1 MSFDINHLYKLLP
14 AFYRIRDLEG
24 VDPSLP
30 EEQQH
35 GPLKDLL
42 AVVADQLGVLEENLA
57 QLYDDQFIETA
68 AEWAV
73 PYIGELVATRGLAEF
88 PGAPFSQRAEVA
100 NTIMYR
106 RRKGTAAILEQLA
119 QDITGWDALA
129 VEYFQLLATTQYL
142 NHLRLQNI
150 SFTGL
155 RSWELLEYI
164 NTPFDKTART
174 ADVRRIESNR
184 GKYNI
189 PGIGI
194 HLWRIQAFAAT
205 HAPAYRHDDRR
216 FSFNALGRD
225 TPLYNRH
232 LPETDVA
239 ELAGRQHVS
248 MPLSRRVAGE
258 YLETY
263 YGKEKSILIFRDDVP
278 VIPGTFS
285 SPATALSDIIS
296 ICNLSDIK
304 DSSGNVTGW
313 MNMPSV
319 KIAIDPVL
327 GRIAFPAPVPVNV
340 NIYTNYFY
348 GFSAEMGGGEYN
360 RVATFTPELEKI
372 QLIHVP
378 GGMTSINDALQALAL
393 TGGVLELEE
402 NEYYIE
408 TPVIRVAAG
417 KHIEIRAA
425 DSKRAV
431 WVLDGDLNVSGDAD
445 AAVTF
450 NGILFSGGCIRVPA
464 ATATGLENELGTL
477 TLQHCT
483 LLPGSSPVIKSSP
496 AAPDQPRLIME
507 AAVTAVVI
515 SNSICGAV
523 RVREDAH
530 AAIDNSIIDA
540 GAEEGVAYAA
550 SDGTATGA
558 PLVIKNSTVVGKVNT
573 MMMELAAN
581 TIFYSG
587 LAPDDTW
594 LAPVTTERLQEG
606 CVRFSYIPPGSRIP
620 RPYHC
625 QPERAEDAAHIKPV
639 FTSLDYADAG
649 YGQLSGYC
657 APVIRNGADD
667 ESEMGAFH
675 NLYQPQREANLR
687 RRLNEYLRFGMEA
700 GIYYAS

>member
-1 MSFDINHLYKLLP
+1 MSFDINNLYKLLP

-68 AEWAV
+68 AEWVV
-73 PYIGELVATRGLAEF
+73 PYIGELVATRGLADF

-119 QDITGWDALA
+119 QDITGWDAFV

-142 NHLRLQNI
+142 NHLRPQNL
-150 SFTGL
+150 SVTGL
-155 RSWELLEYI
+155 HQWELLEYI

-174 ADVRRIESNR
+174 VDVRRIESNR

-194 HLWRIQAFAAT
+194 HLWRIPAFAAT

-216 FSFNALGRD
+216 FSFNALGID
-225 TPLYNRH
+225 APLYNRH
-232 LPETDVA
+232 EPETDVA
-239 ELAGRQHVS
+239 QLAERLNVS
-248 MPLSRRVAGE
+248 MPLSRRVVNE
-258 YLETY
+258 YLESY
-263 YGKEKSILIFRDDVP
+263 YGKEKSILIYRDDIP

-304 DSSGNVTGW
+304 DNNGNITGW
-313 MNMPSV
+313 MNMPAV
-319 KIAIDPVL
+319 KVAIDPVL
-327 GRIAFPAPVPVNV
+327 GRIAFPSSVPVNV
-340 NIYTNYFY
+340 EVYTNHYY
-348 GFSAEMGGGEYN
+348 GFSAEMGSGEYN
-360 RVATFTPELEKI
+360 RVTTFTPELEKI

-378 GGMTSINDALQALAL
+378 GDMPGINDALLALAL
-393 TGGVLELEE
+393 TGGVLELEQ

-408 TPVIRVAAG
+408 TPVIRIAAG
-417 KHIEIRAA
+417 KHIEIRGA
-425 DSKRAV
+425 DSKRPV
-431 WVLDGDLNVSGDAD
+431 WVLDGNMDVFGGAD
-445 AAVTF
+445 AAITF
-450 NGILFSGGCIRVPA
+450 NGILISGGCIRVPA
-464 ATATGLENELGTL
+464 ATASGDENELGML

-483 LLPGSSPVIKSSP
+483 LLPGDSPAIKSSP
-496 AAPDQPRLIME
+496 AAPDQPRLIVDT
-507 AAVTAVVI
+507 AVTAVVI
-515 SNSICGAV
+515 SNSISGAI
-523 RVREDAH
+523 RIREDVH
-530 AAIDNSIIDA
+530 AEISNSIIDA
-540 GAEEGVAYAA
+540 GSEEGIAYSAL
-550 SDGTATGA
+550 DGTATGA
-558 PLVIKNSTVVGKVNT
+558 PLVVKNSTVIGKVNT
-573 MMMELAAN
+573 MTMELATN
-581 TIFYSG
+581 TIFYSS
-587 LAPDDTW
+587 LAPADTW
-594 LAPVTTERLQEG
+594 LAPVNTERLQEG

-625 QPERAEDAAHIKPV
+625 QPATAADAVNVKPV
-639 FTSLDYADAG
+639 FTSLSYGAAG

-657 APVIRNGADD
+657 ASAIRRGADD
-667 ESEMGAFH
+667 EAEMGAFH
-675 NLYQPQREANLR
+675 NLYQPQREDNLR